1 LTLGKY
7 TMLVL
12 GVVAVAAAVAS
23 PLGLRG
29 LDGPARAAV
38 AYGTAIAVLN
48 TLAAHAL
55 VVWSEGRSTTTFL
68 RAVLGGMAGRMA
80 VALAAVVVGILALG
94 LPRLPLVV
102 ALLCFFVVFLIME
115 LSILHRHKGA
125 AAGLAR

>member
-1 LTLGKY
+1 
-7 TMLVL
+7 MLVL
-12 GVVAVAAAVAS
+12 GVVAAAAAIAF
-23 PLGLRG
+23 PLALRD

-38 AYGTAIAVLN
+38 AYGTTLAVLN

-55 VVWSEGRSTTTFL
+55 VVWSEGRSTNAFL

-80 VALAAVVVGILALG
+80 VTLAAVVLGILALG

-125 AAGLAR
+125 TAGLAR